1 MASTSMHGFRHT
13 CGDPECITD
22 AYARVER
29 ELRDGERLW
38 LIEQSK
44 EGRWSA
50 SAAVERM
57 EESKLYP
64 GVEEKTLLNVGYGK
78 GNTLYQA
85 LTALCTDMKLHHI
98 QQDEKG
104 RA

>member
-1 MASTSMHGFRHT
+1 MIEFRHM
-13 CGDPECITD
+13 CSDPECITD

-38 LIEQSK
+38 MIEQSK

-50 SAAVERM
+50 SAAVERL
-57 EESKLYP
+57 EESELYP
-64 GVEEKTLLNVGYGK
+64 GVMEKSLRNVGYGK

-85 LTALCTDMKLHHI
+85 LSNLCTDIKLSHI

>member
-1 MASTSMHGFRHT
+1 MEEFRHI

-22 AYARVER
+22 AYNRVEK

-38 LIEQSK
+38 MIEQSRQ
-44 EGRWSA
+44 GRWSA

-57 EESKLYP
+57 EESKVYP
-64 GVEEKTLLNVGYGK
+64 GVEEKTLRNVGYGK

-85 LTALCTDMKLHHI
+85 LINLLTDIKLSHI

>member
-1 MASTSMHGFRHT
+1 M

-22 AYARVER
+22 AYSRVEK

-38 LIEQSK
+38 MIEQSK

-57 EESKLYP
+57 EESEL
-64 GVEEKTLLNVGYGK
+64 
-78 GNTLYQA
+78 
-85 LTALCTDMKLHHI
+85 
-98 QQDEKG
+98 
-104 RA
+104 

>member
-1 MASTSMHGFRHT
+1 
-13 CGDPECITD
+13 
-22 AYARVER
+22 
-29 ELRDGERLW
+29 
-38 LIEQSK
+38 
-44 EGRWSA
+44 
-50 SAAVERM
+50 M

-85 LTALCTDMKLHHI
+85 LINLVTDIKLGHI

>member
-1 MASTSMHGFRHT
+1 MIDFRHS
-13 CGDPECITD
+13 CADPECITD
-22 AYARVER
+22 AYGRVEK

-38 LIEQSK
+38 LVEQSK

-50 SAAVERM
+50 SAAVERT
-57 EESKLYP
+57 EESKIYP
-64 GVEEKTLLNVGYGK
+64 GVEEKTLVNVGYGK

-85 LTALCTDMKLHHI
+85 LSTLYTNIKLRHI